1 MINLQSLCLR
11 LWLCIPALLFSVFL
25 SSSSKAVDCSTDTVG
40 LCTPT
45 IEEIID
51 ETVTETIQYEADGYT
66 VTTETITDT
75 TTTTVANEDSGDIL
89 DGDNNYVSS
98 TKEGDMDSDWGGQG
112 PASMPTGNNCFGLGT
127 DKCAQI
133 TGSGNSTSTMGVD
146 GMGTTFINTVDISD
160 LDINYGGKTNYT
172 IKVDKQDAEDRIY
185 MHITGK
191 NGNTNVFSGT
201 DILSESGVAS
211 GYEAYSGGF
220 DFNGKIT
227 TLIIEVGGRDINL
240 AIGPLFDDV
249 TVNVLYNTINT
260 IVQQSITS
268 VEMWVAQGGSTETE
282 TITIVEN
289 IFEHNDIIEAPDGD
303 MYFEPEFEEPDMEMS
318 YEIVEIEMEMEMN
331 FDMDFEFDMPDIDM
345 PDMEMNMDMATVEI
359 EMEMEMNM
367 EMDFEMEMEMD
378 MDMPEPMEM
387 AEIDMPEPDM
397 EMPDMDMDMETPEIE
412 MDMDTEMPETD
423 MDMSEPEMEP
433 EMEVEPEPTTEPE
446 PEMEEPV
453 NEPEPETE
461 AEPEP
466 ADEPSEEPADEPKEE
481 MEEEPEPEKGAPE
494 ADADEDQP
502 EDMEESEDKGEAEE
516 KPVKKPESKKEK
528 AAKKIVK
535 KMGDKGR
542 YDSQNQLKTLIVMQ
556 VLGNTKT
563 FFESQQ
569 QLNDRAGFFT
579 DESLPDA
586 VISDNNIAGYFLFA
600 GSDGLMNEMVMQ
612 QWQK

>member
-220 DFNGKIT
+220 DFSGKIT

-303 MYFEPEFEEPDMEMS
+303 MYFEPEFEETDMEMS

-367 EMDFEMEMEMD
+367 EMDFEMEMD
-378 MDMPEPMEM
+378 MEMPEPMEM

>member
-1 MINLQSLCLR
+1 MRNLLLL
-11 LWLCIPALLFSVFL
+11 LWLCISVSL

-133 TGSGNSTSTMGVD
+133 TGSGNSTSSMGVD

-172 IKVDKQDAEDRIY
+172 IKVDKQDAQDRIY
-185 MHITGK
+185 MHITGR
-191 NGNTNVFSGT
+191 NGKTNVFSGT
-201 DILSESGVAS
+201 DILSESGVTT
-211 GYEAYSGGF
+211 GFQEYSGGF
-220 DFNGKIT
+220 DFSGTIT

-249 TVNVLYNTINT
+249 TVNVLYNAINT

-303 MYFEPEFEEPDMEMS
+303 MYFEPEFEETDMEMS

-367 EMDFEMEMEMD
+367 EMDFEMEMD

-481 MEEEPEPEKGAPE
+481 MEKEPEPEKGAPE
-494 ADADEDQP
+494 DDADEDQP
-502 EDMEESEDKGEAEE
+502 EDMEESEDESEAEE

-579 DESLPDA
+579 DESLPDT

>member
-1 MINLQSLCLR
+1 MMNLRNLLLL
-11 LWLCIPALLFSVFL
+11 LWLCISVSL

-51 ETVTETIQYEADGYT
+51 ETVTETIQYGADGYT

-75 TTTTVANEDSGDIL
+75 TTTTVTNEDSGDIL

-127 DKCAQI
+127 DKCASI

-172 IKVDKQDAEDRIY
+172 IKVDKQDAQDRIY
-185 MHITGK
+185 MHITGR
-191 NGNTNVFSGT
+191 NGKTNVFSGT
-201 DILSESGVAS
+201 DILSESGVTS
-211 GYEAYSGGF
+211 GFQEYSGGF
-220 DFNGKIT
+220 DFSGTIT

-367 EMDFEMEMEMD
+367 EMDFEMEMD

-387 AEIDMPEPDM
+387 AEIDMPEPEM

-433 EMEVEPEPTTEPE
+433 EIEVEPEPTTEPE

-466 ADEPSEEPADEPKEE
+466 ADEPSEEPADEPKEDVA
-481 MEEEPEPEKGAPE
+481 EEPEPKESAPE
-494 ADADEDQP
+494 DDADEDQP
-502 EDMEESEDKGEAEE
+502 EDMEEPEDKGEAEE